1 MFYRFVVWIVR
12 VVLYFIMPMKVIGA
26 EKVVYDK
33 GVILAGNHQSNW
45 DPVFVALAYK
55 KKMNYMAKKELFT
68 FKPFGKLL
76 SALGAFP
83 VDRGN
88 ADLKAIKTAMGIL
101 KSGKPM
107 LMFPEGT
114 RVHEG
119 DQVQVKNGVAMFALK
134 TKTPIQPVGLFGA
147 FKPFRRTYVV
157 FGDPIG
163 YDMYY
168 DSKIDNALLSTV
180 SDDVLNKIRKIIAD
194 TKKDLQIPEK

>member
-1 MFYRFVVWIVR
+1 MFYSIVLFLIR
-12 VVLYFIMPMKVIGA
+12 AVLYFIMPMKVIGA
-26 EKVVYDK
+26 EKAVHDTN
-33 GVILAGNHQSNW
+33 VILAGNHQSAW

-55 KKMNYMAKKELFT
+55 KKMNFMGKKELFK
-68 FKPFGKLL
+68 FKPFGMLL

-83 VDRGN
+83 VDRGS
-88 ADLKAIKTAMGIL
+88 ADLKSVKTALGIL

-119 DQVQVKNGVAMFALK
+119 EQAQVKNGVAMFALK

-157 FGDPIG
+157 FGDPIE